1 MGSDCLNYG
10 FPGVFA
16 NKGVVLCVQP
26 FISPDKSSHIIWIIA
41 MVWCWQN
48 DRGLCPHVPAELVSV
63 CWLSAG
69 SVQQEH
75 EWSPSATSA
84 LSSNQNAAF
93 FGILQSECS
102 ILRHPPIRMQH
113 TSASSN
119 QNAAYFGILQ
129 SECSILRH
137 PPIRMQHTSASSN
150 QNTAYFGILQSARSV
165 LYTHPVSMKCASPFL
180 GSINICHHWI

>member
-1 MGSDCLNYG
+1 MGKYFLLKWLNFTIEFFFEQPHLNMFEHMMG
-10 FPGVFA
+10 CRQTFALASSSNWTFNLQLTANWGQIAWIISFA

-84 LSSNQNAAF
+84 LSSNQNA
-93 FGILQSECS
+93 G
-102 ILRHPPIRMQH
+102 
-113 TSASSN
+113 
-119 QNAAYFGILQ
+119 YFGILQ

-137 PPIRMQHTSASSN
+137 PPISTQYA
-150 QNTAYFGILQSARSV
+150 L
-165 LYTHPVSMKCASPFL
+165 THRVSMKCASPFL
-180 GSINICHHWI
+180 VSINICHHWI